1 MSQPD
6 GTDAGPDDRT
16 LRWLGRGVWL
26 VLALGVL
33 AFLVQGA
40 DNPADPVLVPP
51 GSAEASSSPA
61 LADSAPS
68 PLADTAATSTTSSPP
83 TTAGG
88 VGTAPSSTT
97 VPAATTSPRSGPAP
111 TSPPPPPL
119 SSPAAV
125 AQRRPLAGFG
135 EVRFRVISASGGTFD
150 GVALLAD
157 DQAAHS
163 QGLMEQRDLRGY
175 DGMVFR
181 FARPSDGAF
190 YMRNTRIP
198 LSIAFFD
205 AGGRFVSSADMA
217 PCPDTVRDCPTYPAE
232 APYLHA
238 IEVALGDLGRLGIGP
253 GSVLSFPSP

>member
-6 GTDAGPDDRT
+6 GTDAPPDDRT

-61 LADSAPS
+61 LPDPAPS
-68 PLADTAATSTTSSPP
+68 LADTAATSTTSSQP
-83 TTAGG
+83 TTADA
-88 VGTAPSSTT
+88 VGTAPGSTT
-97 VPAATTSPRSGPAP
+97 VPPATTSPGSGPAP

-119 SSPAAV
+119 PSPATV

-135 EVRFRVISASGGTFD
+135 EVRFKVLGATGGAFD
-150 GVALLAD
+150 GTALLAV
-157 DQAAHS
+157 DQAAHQ

-175 DGMVFR
+175 DGMIFR
-181 FARPSDGAF
+181 FEAPSTGEF
-190 YMRNTRIP
+190 YMRNTRIS

-205 AGGRFVSSADMA
+205 VRGRFVSSTDMA
-217 PCPDTVRDCPTYPAE
+217 PCPDRVRDCPTYPAD